1 MLTILIEDLLVGKL
15 ERYIACLVIYHSYY
29 LKWEK

>member
-1 MLTILIEDLLVGKL
+1 MIEDLVVGKL

-29 LKWEK
+29 LKWEN